1 MSKYNLERLGWFNFE
16 QLVGCLLREVIG
28 SGVSSFSGSADQG
41 RDATYSGR
49 AAFPSVESPLEG
61 EWIFQVK
68 HRQWGARGVSMVRSE
83 LSITLKTELTKI
95 CKKYKHKCNFYVFIT
110 NCPLTSSNK
119 DELEVIIESQESI
132 EKGFI
137 LGEEDVE
144 QLLDIHPKVVR
155 AFPQI
160 MGVGQLRELMNWGI
174 RQRSLSYLQQ
184 VQTDLDTYVVTE
196 AYLKARELL
205 NKKHFCIIS
214 GAPKMGKSCTAS
226 AIAASFAAD
235 DFSIIE
241 LRDQQNF
248 YDMMNDEEKQLFI
261 CDDVFGDISLQAN
274 KRDDWARGL
283 AKLLRNLG
291 NQCKLLWTAR
301 AYILKESIESSKLE
315 EERPT
320 LTTTDNV
327 TVSVDHL
334 KRMEK
339 AMILYNHAKKA
350 QLPEKARTLLKDICL
365 KIIDHECFAPESI
378 RQLCTGR
385 FAEFTTADMAEKQFL
400 PKVQDF
406 LSHPGD
412 AWKRAFSN
420 APQEE
425 QLLCIELMSDGG
437 RVPYEEFRARYET
450 WRAETG
456 TSVLSFEEA
465 FGRAEGSF
473 LKRKIL
479 WGGQVYVMFYH
490 PSMRDL
496 LVEVIES
503 DMVVRQSY
511 IERLTFDELKSLIVS
526 SGKARSD
533 ASSSAHKVKLTSG
546 GDLDQLKS
554 HLMNKLLPSMQFEE
568 ANSILAQLVD
578 EVEGSENTAKLS
590 PAVKLILNIVV
601 EAACSED
608 FWMHC
613 AVDSMRPF
621 LVHRWAVMLEYLD
634 YLIGYT
640 EKDLIPLYI
649 GELLEKSRDYKRIE
663 FWELCAAAKAISST
677 LTQKHVDFSKRQL
690 CREALIDNVEN
701 AVAYNEEELESDIE
715 VRNAWNEEYSSVLS
729 DCEKFQV
736 LFPEDEEIEGV
747 DSLENLLDNYPSVEP
762 EPDHEDHYSAMDS
775 GSSEDSTILDIFSD
789 L

>member
-28 SGVSSFSGSADQG
+28 PGVSSFSGSADQG

-49 AAFPSVESPLEG
+49 AAFPSAESPLKG
-61 EWIFQVK
+61 EWILQVK
-68 HRQWGARGVSMVRSE
+68 HRQWGTRGVAKVRSE
-83 LSITLKTELTKI
+83 LSTTLNTELTKI
-95 CKKYKHKCNFYVFIT
+95 CKKYNHKCDFYVFIT
-110 NCPLTSSNK
+110 NCPLTPNNK
-119 DELEVIIESQESI
+119 DELEAIIESKRSI
-132 EKGFI
+132 KKGFV

-160 MGVGQLRELMNWGI
+160 MGVGQLRELVNWGI
-174 RQRSLSYLQQ
+174 RQRSLSYLRQ

-235 DFSIIE
+235 DYSIIE

-301 AYILKESIESSKLE
+301 AYILKEAIESSKLE

-327 TVSVDHL
+327 TVSVDNL
-334 KRMEK
+334 NRMEK

-365 KIIDHECFAPESI
+365 KIIDNECFAPESI

-385 FAEFTTADMAEKQFL
+385 FTEFTKAEMTEEKFL

-437 RVPYEEFRARYET
+437 HVPYEEFRTRYET
-450 WRAETG
+450 WRAGAG
-456 TSVLSFEEA
+456 TRVLSFEEA

-479 WGGQVYVMFYH
+479 WGGNVYVTFYH

-496 LVEVIES
+496 LIEVIES
-503 DMVVRQSY
+503 DSEVKHSY
-511 IERLTFDELKSLIVS
+511 IEKLSFDELKSLIVS
-526 SGKARSD
+526 SEKASDD
-533 ASSSAHKVKLTSG
+533 ASSSKHKVKLTSG
-546 GDLDQLKS
+546 SELAQLES
-554 HLMNKLLPSMQFEE
+554 HLRNKLLPSMQLEE

-578 EVEGSENTAKLS
+578 ELMDAEYAAKLS
-590 PAVKLILNIVV
+590 PAVKLILNMVV
-601 EAACSED
+601 GAVCSQK
-608 FWMHC
+608 FWMRC
-613 AVDSMRPF
+613 ATDSMPPS
-621 LVHRWAVMLEYLD
+621 LVHKWTILLEYLG
-634 YLIGYT
+634 YLIAYT
-640 EKDLIPLYI
+640 EKDSIPLYV
-649 GELLEKSRDYKRIE
+649 GELLKTSRNYKLIE
-663 FWELCAAAKAISST
+663 FWELCVRIKAISPIIA
-677 LTQKHVDFSKRQL
+677 QKHVDFSKRQL
-690 CREALIDNVEN
+690 CREALTDNVEN
-701 AVAYNEEELESDIE
+701 AVAFTEEELERDIE
-715 VRNAWNEEYSSVLS
+715 VRNAWNDDYSSVLS
-729 DCEKFQV
+729 DCEKFTV
-736 LFPEDEEIEGV
+736 LFPEDEEIEGLE
-747 DSLENLLDNYPSVEP
+747 SLEYLLDNYPSVEP
-762 EPDHEDHYSAMDS
+762 EPDYEDHYSGMDS
-775 GSSEDSTILDIFSD
+775 GCSEDSTILDIFSD

>member
-28 SGVSSFSGSADQG
+28 PGVSSFSGSADQG

-68 HRQWGARGVSMVRSE
+68 HRQWGTRGVSMVRSE
-83 LSITLKTELTKI
+83 LSTTLKTEVTKI
-95 CKKYKHKCNFYVFIT
+95 CKQDNHKCDFYVFIT

-119 DELEVIIESQESI
+119 DELEAIIESEESI
-132 EKGFI
+132 QKGFV
-137 LGEEDVE
+137 LGEADVE
-144 QLLDIHPKVVR
+144 HLLDIHPKVVR
-155 AFPQI
+155 VFPQI
-160 MGVGQLRELMNWGI
+160 MGVGQLMELVNWGI
-174 RQRSLSYLQQ
+174 RQRSLSYLRQ

-205 NKKHFCIIS
+205 NKQHFCIIS

-235 DFSIIE
+235 DYSIIE
-241 LRDQQNF
+241 LRDQQDF
-248 YDMMNDEEKQLFI
+248 YKVMNDEEKQLFV
-261 CDDVFGDISLQAN
+261 CDDVFGDISLQAH

-301 AYILKESIESSKLE
+301 AYILKEAIESSKLE

-334 KRMEK
+334 RRMEK

-350 QLPEKARTLLKDICL
+350 QLPEKARSLLKDICL

-385 FAEFTTADMAEKQFL
+385 FAEFTTAEMTEEQFL

-437 RVPYEEFRARYET
+437 RVPYEEFKTRYET
-450 WRAETG
+450 WRAGAG
-456 TSVLSFEEA
+456 TTVLSFEEA

-479 WGGQVYVMFYH
+479 WGGQVHVTFYH

-496 LVEVIES
+496 LIEVIES
-503 DMVVRQSY
+503 DVVVRQSY
-511 IERLTFDELKSLIVS
+511 IEKLTFGELKSLIVS
-526 SGKARSD
+526 RGKESGE
-533 ASSSAHKVKLTSG
+533 ASSWAHKVKLTSG
-546 GDLDQLKS
+546 GDLEQLKS
-554 HLMNKLLPSMQFEE
+554 HLMNKLLPSMELEE

-578 EVEGSENTAKLS
+578 ELEDAENAAKLS
-590 PAVKLILNIVV
+590 PAVKLILNTVV
-601 EAACSED
+601 EAACSEN
-608 FWMHC
+608 FWIYC
-613 AVDSMRPF
+613 AVDSMRPS
-621 LVHRWAVMLEYLD
+621 LVHRWAVMLEYLG
-634 YLIGYT
+634 YLIAYT
-640 EKDLIPLYI
+640 EKDFIPLYL
-649 GELLEKSRDYKRIE
+649 GELLEKSHDYKPVE
-663 FWELCAAAKAISST
+663 FWEMCAAAHAISST
-677 LTQKHVDFSKRQL
+677 LTQKHVDFEKRQL
-690 CREALIDNVEN
+690 CREALADSVQD
-701 AVAYNEEELESDIE
+701 ALAYNEEELERDIE
-715 VRNAWNEEYSSVLS
+715 VRNVWNDEYSSVLS
-729 DCEKFQV
+729 DCEKFDR

-747 DSLENLLDNYPSVEP
+747 HSLENLLDTYPSVEP
-762 EPDHEDHYSAMDS
+762 DPEYEDHYSAMDS
-775 GSSEDSTILDIFSD
+775 GRSENSTILDIFSD